1 MKSGPFEVSI
11 RETHAI
17 ILPYSKIRQF
27 IINNLKRVRVIAT
40 FEEKTI
46 EFYGAIQKRNKEYY
60 LIFGKTNQK
69 ALGVYPNDYFKVH
82 LFEDTSEYGVDMPE
96 ELHAVLMSDLESYTI
111 FKNFTDGKKRS
122 IIYAIKRYRRSETR
136 IEKSIL
142 LTNNLRKGIKD
153 LRVLF
158 K

>member
-1 MKSGPFEVSI
+1 MKSGPFEVAL
-11 RETHAI
+11 RNTHALL
-17 ILPYSKIRQF
+17 LPYSNIRQF

-40 FEEKTI
+40 FEGKTI
-46 EFYGAIQKRNKEYY
+46 EFYGALQKRNNDYY

-69 ALGVYPNDYFKVH
+69 ALGVYPNDYFEIQ
-82 LFEDTSEYGVDMPE
+82 LFEDSSEYGVDMPE
-96 ELHAVLMSDLESYTI
+96 ELHAVLISDLEAYNI
-111 FKNFTDGKKRS
+111 FKDFTGGKKRS
-122 IIYAIKRYRRSETR
+122 IIYTIKRYRRSETR

-142 LTNNLRKGIKD
+142 LTNNLKKGITD